1 MIHSVSDD
9 VTNKRASAA
18 TRSRRGLASLLA
30 IAAMTGAPL
39 LGVLAQQATSGDSPA
54 SGTAAVVAQGV
65 ASLPSGNA
73 VWRVVQGS
81 GDPADSASQGGASLG
96 FLVADQ
102 GTLLV
107 QDVDTGSQDRLPAGE
122 AAFVGGSGKQIR
134 ASLGSDPAAYYA
146 LELVGPDAGKPDGG
160 QVTFTGEAFAAPAKR
175 HDLDLVRDPLA
186 AGETATLPAGDGP
199 SVVLVTEGAATV
211 TTSNGASAT
220 LGTGQSG
227 SFSGDLTLTGGSE
240 GAVVLAGRI
249 GPEVPQ
255 LGAGA
260 TDKQA
265 KDKSAQ
271 NGQTGQAAASAD
283 ANAGQD
289 KAKDKKN
296 KNNDQTDQAGQA
308 GAAAEATVAPQE
320 PAPDTQTQAEPT
332 PPQEA
337 VVVAT
342 EAPAEEAPTEAPPA
356 EEPTVAPEAVA
367 TEETSGPDID
377 GDGLTDAE
385 EQAMNTD
392 PAKADT
398 DGDGLTDGQ
407 EVKIGTQPLVYDT
420 DGDGVGDGD
429 EIAQGTDPLT
439 PGNGAGDA
447 GSTGAG
453 DVTASGDATATQDPY
468 SVDTDGDGLLDGQEV
483 DTRGTDPN
491 NPDTDGDGYSDG
503 EEVMIHGTDPLDPA
517 SHP

>member
-1 MIHSVSDD
+1 MIHSASDD
-9 VTNKRASAA
+9 VTNKRASAV
-18 TRSRRGLASLLA
+18 TKSRRGLASLLA

-39 LGVLAQQATSGDSPA
+39 LGVLAQQAASGDSPA
-54 SGTAAVVAQGV
+54 SGTASVVAQGV

-81 GDPADSASQGGASLG
+81 GDPADSAGQGGASLG

-122 AAFVGGSGKQIR
+122 AAFVSGGKQIR

-160 QVTFTGEAFAAPAKR
+160 EVTFTGEAFAAPAKR

-199 SVVLVTEGAATV
+199 SVVLVTDGAATV

-220 LGTGQSG
+220 LGAGQSG

-255 LGAGA
+255 LGAGVA
-260 TDKQA
+260 DKQA
-265 KDKSAQ
+265 KDKAAQ
-271 NGQTGQAAASAD
+271 NGQAGQAAANAD
-283 ANAGQD
+283 ANAAQD

-296 KNNDQTDQAGQA
+296 KNNDQAGQSGQA

-320 PAPDTQTQAEPT
+320 QAPDTQAQEEPT
-332 PPQEA
+332 PPEEA
-337 VVVAT
+337 VVEAT
-342 EAPAEEAPTEAPPA
+342 QAPAEEAPTEAPPA

-407 EVKIGTQPLVYDT
+407 EVKIGTQPLVFDT

-429 EIAQGTDPLT
+429 ESAQGTDPLT
-439 PGNGAGDA
+439 PGNGTGEA
-447 GSTGAG
+447 GSTGSGGTAAG
-453 DVTASGDATATQDPY
+453 GDATGTQDLY
-468 SVDTDGDGLLDGQEV
+468 SVDTDGDGLLDGQEIN
-483 DTRGTDPN
+483 THGTDPN
-491 NPDTDGDGYSDG
+491 NPDTDGDGWSDG
-503 EEVMIHGTDPLDPA
+503 DEVMIHGTDPLDPA

>member
-1 MIHSVSDD
+1 MIHSASDD
-9 VTNKRASAA
+9 VTNKRASAV
-18 TRSRRGLASLLA
+18 TKSRRGLASLLA

-39 LGVLAQQATSGDSPA
+39 LGVLAQQAASGDSPA
-54 SGTAAVVAQGV
+54 SGTASVVAQGV

-81 GDPADSASQGGASLG
+81 GDPADSAGQGGASLG

-122 AAFVGGSGKQIR
+122 AAFVSGGKQIR

-160 QVTFTGEAFAAPAKR
+160 EVTFTGEAFAAPAKR

-199 SVVLVTEGAATV
+199 SVVLVTDGAATV

-220 LGTGQSG
+220 LGAGQSG

-255 LGAGA
+255 LGAGVA
-260 TDKQA
+260 DKQA
-265 KDKSAQ
+265 KDKAAQ
-271 NGQTGQAAASAD
+271 NGQAGQAAANAD
-283 ANAGQD
+283 ANAAQD

-296 KNNDQTDQAGQA
+296 KNNDQAGQSGQA
-308 GAAAEATVAPQE
+308 GAAAEATVAPQAQE
-320 PAPDTQTQAEPT
+320 EPT
-332 PPQEA
+332 PPEEA
-337 VVVAT
+337 VVEAT
-342 EAPAEEAPTEAPPA
+342 QAPAEEAPTEAPPA

-407 EVKIGTQPLVYDT
+407 EVKIGTQPLVFDT

-439 PGNGAGDA
+439 PGNGTGEA
-447 GSTGAG
+447 GSTGSGGTAAG
-453 DVTASGDATATQDPY
+453 GDATGTQDLY
-468 SVDTDGDGLLDGQEV
+468 SVDTDGDGLLDGQEIN
-483 DTRGTDPN
+483 THGTDPN
-491 NPDTDGDGYSDG
+491 NPDTDGDGWSDG
-503 EEVMIHGTDPLDPA
+503 DEVMIHGTDPLDPA

>member
-1 MIHSVSDD
+1 MIHSASDD
-9 VTNKRASAA
+9 VTNKRASAV
-18 TRSRRGLASLLA
+18 TKSRRGLASLLA
-30 IAAMTGAPL
+30 IAAMTGGPL
-39 LGVLAQQATSGDSPA
+39 LGVLAQQVTSGDSPA
-54 SGTAAVVAQGV
+54 SGTASVVAQGV

-81 GDPADSASQGGASLG
+81 GDPADSAGQGGASLG

-122 AAFVGGSGKQIR
+122 AAFVSGGKQIR

-160 QVTFTGEAFAAPAKR
+160 EVTFTGEAFAAPAKR

-199 SVVLVTEGAATV
+199 SVVLVTDGAATV

-220 LGTGQSG
+220 LGAGQSG

-255 LGAGA
+255 LGAGVA
-260 TDKQA
+260 DKQA
-265 KDKSAQ
+265 KDKAAQ
-271 NGQTGQAAASAD
+271 NGQAGQAAANAD
-283 ANAGQD
+283 ANAAQD

-296 KNNDQTDQAGQA
+296 KNNDQAGQSGQA
-308 GAAAEATVAPQE
+308 GAAAEATVAPQAQE
-320 PAPDTQTQAEPT
+320 EPT
-332 PPQEA
+332 PPEEA
-337 VVVAT
+337 VVEAT
-342 EAPAEEAPTEAPPA
+342 QAPAEEAPTEAPPA

-407 EVKIGTQPLVYDT
+407 EVKIGTQPLVFDT

-429 EIAQGTDPLT
+429 EVAQGTDPLT
-439 PGNGAGDA
+439 PGNGTGEA
-447 GSTGAG
+447 GSTGSGGTAAG
-453 DVTASGDATATQDPY
+453 GDATGTQDLY
-468 SVDTDGDGLLDGQEV
+468 SVDTDGDGLLDGQEIN
-483 DTRGTDPN
+483 THGTDPN
-491 NPDTDGDGYSDG
+491 NPDTDGDGWSDG
-503 EEVMIHGTDPLDPA
+503 DEVMIHGTDPLDPA